1 MLFLEIVNKK
11 VVEDNVVINN
21 DIINNNVNVIVNNII
36 VNNYVILYLPLFLT
50 VIQQSEPGPSEGSGV
65 EAMPRSASWLG
76 AGGLGRMEG
85 VHRAARAGSAGVSS
99 KS

>member
-11 VVEDNVVINN
+11 VVEDNAVINN
-21 DIINNNVNVIVNNII
+21 DIINNNVNVIVNNINVNNII
-36 VNNYVILYLPLFLT
+36 VNNYIILDLPLFLT
-50 VIQQSEPGPSEGSGV
+50 VIQQSEPGPSEGPGV

-85 VHRAARAGSAGVSS
+85 VHRAAGVSS
-99 KS
+99 KR